1 MTEITSENRAAIEQ
15 KLISV
20 ARTFLTEL
28 GRERALRGLTL
39 EASFERDL
47 SIDSLGRVELFHRIE
62 DAFNIHLPESLM
74 AEAERL
80 KDMVLPI
87 ASAAPLSEISHEVK
101 TINLKETTYE
111 SATAQ
116 SLVEILL
123 KQASIEPDRVHIY
136 FQNEKGEEKIITYG
150 ELYTEAKRVAN
161 GLHEYGI
168 GEGETIAI
176 MLPTCE
182 DFFYTF
188 FGVLLLGAIPVPIY
202 PPFRPDRIEEYAM
215 REANILKNAEVRL
228 LITFHKAERLSEL
241 LQVFISSLK
250 AVTTV
255 EVLKNSTAKAPNRTI
270 TGDMPALIQYTSGST
285 SAPKGVLLTHN
296 NLLANI
302 RAAGAAM
309 QVGPTDVGASWL
321 PLYHDMGL
329 IGAWFICFYHAIPV
343 VIMSPLSFLS
353 HPERWL
359 WAIHYHRATLSAA
372 PNFAYELCMR
382 RITPTMIEGLDL
394 SSWRLTLNGAE
405 AVNPKTIT
413 QFIKK
418 FSPYGFKPETMFPVY
433 GLAESSVALTFPPL
447 NRPPVIDT
455 IKREP
460 FEREQKAI
468 AADAGD
474 SKTLQFVCCGKAIPG
489 HEIRVVDEN
498 NQEVPERKIG
508 FLHFRGPST
517 MRGYY
522 QQPEAT
528 QKITHDGWTDTGDMA
543 YLAEGEIYIT
553 GRKKDTI
560 IKAGRNLYP
569 EEIEEVTAQVSGVR
583 KGCVVAFGVQDQKS
597 GTEQLIIVAEA
608 KEISASEQKKIVA
621 EVNEKIAVVLGI
633 VPDEV
638 LIVPGKTLTKT
649 SSGKLQRAATKQAYI
664 DKKLLRHA
672 LPFWAQ
678 VAKLSAKGLKLKLTN
693 LFRSAWKG
701 IYTFYVGILTVL
713 CAIIVWGSVLVFKP
727 SRAAQITKAIT
738 KIGTTLMGC
747 RIQVE
752 NENALSNAGATVYV
766 ANHASYMDAI
776 ALIAVLPPGVRFVA
790 KKELLKV
797 PFLRTIITRL
807 NIITV
812 DRVDF
817 LTNLSDTQKIVDELQ
832 EGKSIVFFPE
842 GTFTY
847 ATGVRPFKL
856 GAFKAAVES
865 GTPVCAVAIQG
876 TRSILRDDEWLFQP
890 GKIKVTIGE
899 MLVPQSKEWQE
910 VIRLHSLA
918 RAQIAKHCGEQVLDY

>member
-1 MTEITSENRAAIEQ
+1 
-15 KLISV
+15 
-20 ARTFLTEL
+20 
-28 GRERALRGLTL
+28 
-39 EASFERDL
+39 
-47 SIDSLGRVELFHRIE
+47 
-62 DAFNIHLPESLM
+62 
-74 AEAERL
+74 
-80 KDMVLPI
+80 MVLPI

-188 FGVLLLGAIPVPIY
+188 FGVLLLAAIPVPIY

-678 VAKLSAKGLKLKLTN
+678 IAKLSAKGLKLKLTN

-738 KIGTTLMGC
+738 KIGTILMGC

-776 ALIAVLPPGVRFVA
+776 VLIAVLPPGVRFVA

-899 MLVPQSKEWQE
+899 ILAPQSKEWQE